1 MSARRRRLPWV
12 SLGVLATLVIVAAFA
27 PWIAPHDPEQQS
39 LLARFTPPVWMEGG
53 EWSHLLG
60 TDALGRDL
68 LSNVIFGLRISIMAG
83 FLAVTISVLIGGF
96 LGLLAGSNAG
106 RWPDSLI
113 MRAADVQLSLPAVLI
128 ALGGLAL
135 FGRGL
140 GKVILVIGLVGWAQY
155 ARLIRSSVLVERS
168 KDYVAAA
175 EVIGGS
181 RRRVLFR
188 HVLPNVLGPML
199 VQISVDIPRAVEL
212 AATLSFLGLGVAI
225 TTPSLGLRIA
235 EGYQYLLSGVW
246 WPSIIPGLAL
256 IVLVLSEN
264 LVADWIRDRLDPRY
278 DLKRR

>member
-1 MSARRRRLPWV
+1 MSGRQRRLPWL
-12 SLGVLATLVIVAAFA
+12 SLGVLAVLVASAAFA
-27 PWIAPHDPEQQS
+27 PWIAPHDPERQS
-39 LLARFTPPVWMEGG
+39 LLARFTPPVWMAGG
-53 EWSHLLG
+53 DWSHIFG

-68 LSNVIFGLRISIMAG
+68 LSNVIFGLRISILAG
-83 FLAVTISVLIGGF
+83 FLAVTISVVTGGL
-96 LGLLAGSNAG
+96 LGLLAGSRSG
-106 RWPDSLI
+106 RWLDSLI

-128 ALGGLAL
+128 ALGALAL

-155 ARLIRSSVLVERS
+155 ARLIRSSVLVEQS

-188 HVLPNVLGPML
+188 HILPNVLGPML
-199 VQISVDIPRAVEL
+199 VQVSVDIPRAVEL

-225 TTPSLGLRIA
+225 TTPSLGLRIS

-246 WPSIIPGLAL
+246 WPSIIPGLTL
-256 IVLVLSEN
+256 VLLVLSEN